1 MQKSGFSSLLSGAA
15 IFALLLFVY
24 APQKTLLEKV
34 QDNGELRVLTRNS
47 ATTYYIGPHGPTG
60 PEFELVKAFAD
71 YLGVQARFVV
81 DDNLQSILSKVA
93 AGEAHLAAAGL
104 TVTEEREKN
113 IRFTPAYQQITQ
125 QVVYHKGEKRPRS
138 IKDLVGKNL
147 EVLANSSHAER
158 LTEFKRDFPGLNWVE
173 SEDTGSSELLTLV
186 AEQVIDYTVA
196 DSNEIALVRRFHPE
210 VQVAFSL
217 SSPQD
222 LAWAMPQGQD
232 DSLYQAAVDFFKHI
246 KENGEL
252 KRMLARHYDHVRNY
266 DYAGTP
272 TYMRHIQG
280 RLPNYQELFQQ
291 AAAKNDLDWRL
302 VAAVGYQESHWN
314 PLAVSPTGVRGLM
327 MLTRVTAAQ
336 LGVTKRTDA
345 AQSIKGGARY
355 LRILFDQFADVP
367 EPDRTWLALAAYN
380 VGYGHVK
387 DAQKITAQRG
397 GDPEVWMDVKK
408 SLPLLS
414 KHKWHSKT
422 KHGYARG
429 TEPVRYVEN
438 IRSYYDILRW
448 TIDRDAPMR
457 EKTKPVLAFSS
468 PVL

>member
-1 MQKSGFSSLLSGAA
+1 MQKSIFSSLLSGAA
-15 IFALLLFVY
+15 LFAALLFVY

-34 QDNGELRVLTRNS
+34 QDSGELRVLTRNA

-60 PEFELVKAFAD
+60 PEYELVKAFAD
-71 YLGVQARFVV
+71 YLGVRARFVV
-81 DDNLQSILSKVA
+81 EDNLQDILDQIA

-104 TVTEEREKN
+104 TVTDERKKLV
-113 IRFTPAYQQITQ
+113 RFTPSYQKITQ
-125 QVVYHKGEKRPRS
+125 QVVYRTGEKRPRAV
-138 IKDLVGKNL
+138 KDLIGKNL

-158 LTEFKRDFPGLNWVE
+158 LAEYKQDFPGLSWVE
-173 SEDTGSSELLTLV
+173 SEDSGSSELLTLV

-196 DSNEIALVRRFHPE
+196 DSNEIALVRRFHPN
-210 VQVAFSL
+210 VRVAFTL
-217 SSPQD
+217 SSPQE
-222 LAWAMPQGQD
+222 LAWAMPQDHD
-232 DSLYQAAVDFFKHI
+232 DSLYQAAVDFFK
-246 KENGEL
+246 KMKKDGEL
-252 KRMLARHYDHVRNY
+252 KRLLARHYDHVRNY

-272 TYMRHIQG
+272 TYLRHIER
-280 RLPNYQELFQQ
+280 RLPNYQTLFQE

-336 LGVTKRTDA
+336 LGIKKRTDA
-345 AQSIKGGARY
+345 AESIQGGARY

-387 DAQKITAQRG
+387 DAQEITAQRG
-397 GDPEVWMDVKK
+397 GDPEAWTDVKK

-448 TIDRDAPMR
+448 HIDRDAPLR
-457 EKTKPVLAFSS
+457 EKAKPVLAFSS
-468 PVL
+468 AVL

>member
-81 DDNLQSILSKVA
+81 DDNLQSILGKVA

-125 QVVYHKGEKRPRS
+125 QVVYRKGEKRPRS